1 MFEALSPR
9 EEVHQTALYIRHLIR
24 EQGMTYRDIAVVIG
38 DLEGY
43 ASYVETEFGQLEIP
57 CFLDRTRGIVLNPMI
72 EYIKSALQLYIKDF
86 PMIRCF
92 IFCAAA
98 WRIFPEKRLMSWK
111 TM

>member
-72 EYIKSALQLYIKDF
+72 EYIKSALQLYIGFFYDTVF
-86 PMIRCF
+86 HFLRSGMADISREE
-92 IFCAAA
+92 IDD
-98 WRIFPEKRLMSWK
+98 WK